1 MKSKIS
7 MSLEKINH
15 RQFLLYLSLICLSF
29 IPAKSV
35 ISAPTAKDYEQFRGG
50 ASVPDCD
57 FYFDVPKFVELQRTG
72 SLTGAIGRAI
82 FDGEEANT
90 LTLGVGASGSCEYFR
105 TSSGSIHKIR
115 SGIRPTYNG
124 MPIKKILNPPNER
137 ISTFV
142 DSNDRKHTI
151 KYLFSPPS
159 QAQSIEKIADGKYL
173 YAHFQGEPDF
183 LEIEGE
189 KYRGLVH
196 IPGKPVGLE
205 NIELSPWQ
213 PISKS
218 ALKFVRKG
226 VIYNPSTPKT
236 PYWCSQ
242 EASGWQPH
250 IRGFENPILY
260 CTSEGLTSIMPE
272 NFRGMF

>member
-1 MKSKIS
+1 MKIIMKS
-7 MSLEKINH
+7 LLFH
-15 RQFLLYLSLICLSF
+15 RQFLVCLSLICLSF

-50 ASVPDCD
+50 ASVPECD
-57 FYFDVPKFVELQRTG
+57 RDFDVPKFVELQRTG

-90 LTLGVGASGSCEYFR
+90 LTLGVGAGGSCEYFR
-105 TSSGSIHKIR
+105 TSSGAIHKIR
-115 SGIRPTYNG
+115 SGKLLSTYNG

-142 DSNDRKHTI
+142 DSNGKKHTI
-151 KYLFSPPS
+151 KYLRVPLS
-159 QAQSIEKIADGKYL
+159 QTRSIEKIADGKYL

-183 LEIEGE
+183 LEIKGG
-189 KYRGLVH
+189 KYRGLVDM
-196 IPGKPVGLE
+196 PGKVGIGFGLG
-205 NIELSPWQ
+205 PWQ

-218 ALKFVRKG
+218 ALKFVRIG
-226 VIYNPSTPKT
+226 VIYNPNTPKT
-236 PYWCSQ
+236 PYWCSE
-242 EASGWQPH
+242 EAPGWQPL
-250 IRGFENPILY
+250 RTVKKYILF
-260 CTSEGLTSIMPE
+260 CTSEGLTSVMPE